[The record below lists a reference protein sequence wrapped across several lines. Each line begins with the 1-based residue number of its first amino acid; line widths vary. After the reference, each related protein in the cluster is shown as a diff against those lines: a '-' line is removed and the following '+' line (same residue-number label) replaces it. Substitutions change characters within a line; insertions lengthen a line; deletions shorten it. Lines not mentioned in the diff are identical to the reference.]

1 MAWPTIASWDVAWDD
16 LVFIYNFL
24 VTVMTG
30 SQDGKWS
37 SFIRMKRA
45 CLKMKGAKNPKTARD
60 AIAITI
66 ISDSVISKFHKL
78 KWTWANLTAY
88 KPETAFTRKRTR
100 KSPGKKTPIAST
112 TIDDDD
118 TPIVVADAAKN
129 SIAKLL
135 SVDDLPPDVQI
146 RVWEGLADWA
156 TIERIQVSVAARA
169 VRVPLPP
176 SATPPRFPP
185 HRPR

>member
-1 MAWPTIASWDVAWDD
+1 MKKTSRPSATRETAGKKRKKKPP
-16 LVFIYNFL
+16 
-24 VTVMTG
+24 G
-30 SQDGKWS
+30 S
-37 SFIRMKRA
+37 
-45 CLKMKGAKNPKTARD
+45 ARD

-118 TPIVVADAAKN
+118 TPIVVADAAKK
-129 SIAKLL
+129 SIAKIL
-135 SVDDLPPDVQI
+135 SVDDLPLDVQI

-169 VRVPLPP
+169 VRVPAP
-176 SATPPRFPP
+176 SANPPLLAPA
-185 HRPR
+185 